1 METILKIIIIIFFF
15 TQSSGVPK
23 DSKGK
28 KGKGRGDGSKRTG
41 DIGQSFN
48 PKDKYHHKNKS
59 ETTSNN
65 VLLEQHHRQQPPAL
79 VVQAVEE
86 KEKEEEEEKEKKVK
100 EEEEED
106 KVLVDQSAT
115 VDAVSSVSSDNI
127 TQPNPDD
134 IVPTSITPNPSITT
148 SCDPAII
155 DTLPDHNA
163 TPNPDHYTSVTNHTD
178 QLSTIA
184 TNPPPITAEPN
195 PPTAHNEVSM
205 CYFVLILFSKFTGT
219 RRGGRGGVR

>member
-1 METILKIIIIIFFF
+1 M
-15 TQSSGVPK
+15 
-23 DSKGK
+23 
-28 KGKGRGDGSKRTG
+28 
-41 DIGQSFN
+41 
-48 PKDKYHHKNKS
+48 
-59 ETTSNN
+59 
-65 VLLEQHHRQQPPAL
+65 EQHHRQQPPAL

-86 KEKEEEEEKEKKVK
+86 KEKEEEEEREEEREEEKKVK
-100 EEEEED
+100 EEED
-106 KVLVDQSAT
+106 KVLVDQTAT

-127 TQPNPDD
+127 TQPHPDD

-184 TNPPPITAEPN
+184 TNPPPVTAEPN
-195 PPTAHNEVSM
+195 PPIAHNEVSM
-205 CYFVLILFSKFTGT
+205 YYFVLILFSKFTGT
-219 RRGGRGGVR
+219 RRRGRGGVR